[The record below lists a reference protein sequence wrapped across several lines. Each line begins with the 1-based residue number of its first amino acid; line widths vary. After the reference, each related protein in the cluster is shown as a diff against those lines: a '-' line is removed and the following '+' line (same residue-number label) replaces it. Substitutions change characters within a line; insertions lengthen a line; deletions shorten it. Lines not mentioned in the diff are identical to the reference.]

1 MRKSFLII
9 VLCLFAF
16 VYAHAET
23 IILHTGA
30 RVKGTIVFQNEEV
43 VIIRD
48 SETGARFQ
56 YPRAEVS
63 AILTDEEAGQSET
76 SGTSDMSNDPEVT
89 SSKKVSIALEL
100 FGGAA
105 VHPGNGAGGAV
116 SADLL
121 VGSHVVAGRHLFIGG
136 GLGYHG
142 LFVGGEKY
150 NFLPIQVAL
159 RMPFVEAKHAPLF
172 GVALGYGIAMSKNY
186 VGGIYAG
193 VDLGYRCQLNPK
205 TALALTLF
213 AQFQQARVKKVETI
227 EEETFVN
234 FTGCNL
240 VSPGLKLA
248 LFF

>member
-1 MRKSFLII
+1 
-9 VLCLFAF
+9 
-16 VYAHAET
+16 
-23 IILHTGA
+23 
-30 RVKGTIVFQNEEV
+30 
-43 VIIRD
+43 
-48 SETGARFQ
+48 
-56 YPRAEVS
+56 
-63 AILTDEEAGQSET
+63 
-76 SGTSDMSNDPEVT
+76 
-89 SSKKVSIALEL
+89 
-100 FGGAA
+100 
-105 VHPGNGAGGAV
+105 
-116 SADLL
+116 
-121 VGSHVVAGRHLFIGG
+121 
-136 GLGYHG
+136 
-142 LFVGGEKY
+142 
-150 NFLPIQVAL
+150 
-159 RMPFVEAKHAPLF
+159 VEAKHAPLF